1 MAREFSRHDKVK
13 KALMRE
19 ISEAITTSVKD
30 PRLADQLISV
40 TDLELS
46 SDFSTAKVFVSIFV
60 SKPNAEGGA
69 DAAIAE
75 ILTILN
81 EAAPKMQSVVGR
93 RLQLRN
99 TTKLTFHLD
108 TSLERGV
115 RVSSLLH
122 KLSQENQAL

>member
-19 ISEAITTSVKD
+19 ISEAMTTSVKD
-30 PRLADQLISV
+30 PRLTDALISV
-40 TDLELS
+40 TDIELS
-46 SDFSTAKVFVSIFV
+46 SDFSTGKVFVSIFAAGR
-60 SKPNAEGGA
+60 PDA
-69 DAAIAE
+69 DTAVTE
-75 ILTILN
+75 MLTILN

-122 KLSQENQAL
+122 QLSQENQAL